1 MSALTFPVV
10 TFSGN
15 RFKENSDLTPSQYV
29 SVNVYSA
36 CHLTK
41 SNHGNNMFTSCCKL
55 ALGNN
60 SFAEVYTMK
69 KIEHRIDLREW
80 KNDKYASK
88 KGISLNVELF
98 KTFVLSLDMID
109 EVLNKKEELYFH
121 MGSYIACVIQKDNQ
135 CVDIRQYWR
144 PPNEEKL
151 VPAKKGL
158 CRRQQEYKALKS
170 HIVEIEKAVPGLESL
185 VPCYMR
191 DDHLNQSGMLQCST
205 CNLLEFEK

>member
-88 KGISLNVELF
+88 TGISLNVELF

-109 EVLNKKEELYFH
+109 EVLNKKEKLYFH

-135 CVDIRQYWR
+135 CVDIRQSSYQ
-144 PPNEEKL
+144 P
-151 VPAKKGL
+151 
-158 CRRQQEYKALKS
+158 RRDCVVV
-170 HIVEIEKAVPGLESL
+170 H
-185 VPCYMR
+185 R
-191 DDHLNQSGMLQCST
+191 NT
-205 CNLLEFEK
+205 RR